1 LSSAMPSSRSSAI
14 KRTDRRAIGTE
25 CQGCGKMFGSKFS
38 YDQHRRSYFLRGTAC
53 YALPDENRLIVTA
66 AARPNMST
74 AVLERRPATRTRGR
88 GPERYILHI
97 MDMKHILHFERSQI
111 GSTPGG

>member
-1 LSSAMPSSRSSAI
+1 MPSSRFSGI

-25 CQGCGKMFGSKFS
+25 CQGCGKIFGSMFS

-53 YALPDENRLIVTA
+53 YAQPDQSRLMVTA
-66 AARPNMST
+66 AARPNMSI

-88 GPERYILHI
+88 GQESYILHI
-97 MDMKHILHFERSQI
+97 MDIKHILHI
-111 GSTPGG
+111 

>member
-1 LSSAMPSSRSSAI
+1 MPSSRFSGI

-25 CQGCGKMFGSKFS
+25 CQGGGKIFGSMFS

-53 YALPDENRLIVTA
+53 YAQPDQNRLIVTA

-88 GPERYILHI
+88 GQESYTLHI
-97 MDMKHILHFERSQI
+97 MAIKHILHI
-111 GSTPGG
+111 